1 MRAIATE
8 RIMQEIREEIQAKG
22 YEKSTL
28 PFNGIPIVPREE
40 FTTNSQRLAQLNDSI
55 NFINT
60 NWNISPFCP
69 LTGRGLKLFIKKA
82 VRKLV
87 RPSFVQNMENQR
99 KFNQNVVQSFNAI
112 NIYIKRLESRI
123 NELES
128 QEK

>member
-28 PFNGIPIVPREE
+28 PFNGIPIIPREE
-40 FTTNSQRLAQLNDSI
+40 FQLNDSI